1 MLKYSDVY
9 TINELLETVESV
21 KEKKNNRTLKLTPQ
35 ERIISEQCNKERIRI
50 ANMVRRKPEL
60 EKHCCICGSENA
72 EILHNKK
79 NPYVIAF
86 ICKECRADAFKLQEA
101 EKHRFDIREVMDKSK
116 LSTKNFT
123 NEDLKAIVESYLF
136 ETISIGAYCD
146 KLGISK
152 YQFNQLIERYGII
165 YDDPTIKKK
174 ILNHTNRINAIKL
187 SALAFERNRIKKKR
201 D

>member
-1 MLKYSDVY
+1 MEE
-9 TINELLETVESV
+9 N
-21 KEKKNNRTLKLTPQ
+21 KNKRGRKMKLTPYQ
-35 ERIISEQCNKERIRI
+35 RAISDRNKKDRMRI

-60 EKHCCICGSENA
+60 EKHCCICGSDDA

-146 KLGISK
+146 KLGISR
-152 YQFNQLIERYGII
+152 YQFNQLVERYGII

-174 ILNHTNRINAIKL
+174 IINHTNNVNRKTLSKL
-187 SALAFERNRIKKKR
+187 AYERNNF
-201 D
+201 